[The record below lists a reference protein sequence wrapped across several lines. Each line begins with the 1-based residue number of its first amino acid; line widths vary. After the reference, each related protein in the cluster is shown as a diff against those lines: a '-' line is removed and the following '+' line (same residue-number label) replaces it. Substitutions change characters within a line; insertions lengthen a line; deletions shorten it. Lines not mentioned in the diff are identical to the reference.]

1 MKKAQKGVTQTKRFA
16 SRRSSSYP
24 VEEKVEYDTTGYSS
38 GKKMF
43 PAKFTKTYDS
53 GKVETNTG
61 SGDRASVDKAIKEP
75 VRYEGTRTQ
84 FTKLPAKGSDIR
96 KYMTSR
102 PTAPLKGPLKESS
115 SSKPTQPKKKS
126 DGYDDYMKTTRGESF
141 KVSDATKKSSTSKKS
156 STPKKSIKRE
166 KDEGIK
172 VPERKKPEMKVA
184 APLDKT
190 LRRGPEK
197 RKFSD
202 SEIKIM
208 GIMKKGE
215 KADGTMKESA
225 QRKIQA
231 VRTKQRLAAQK
242 IRNKAERAEKKYEVK
257 SAKAKVKS
265 VRKSFKK

>member
-1 MKKAQKGVTQTKRFA
+1 MKKAQRGVTQTKRFA

-75 VRYEGTRTQ
+75 VRYEGTKTQ
-84 FTKLPAKGSDIR
+84 YTKLPARGSDIR
-96 KYMTSR
+96 KYMNTR
-102 PTAPLKGPLKESS
+102 PAAPLKGPLKESNS
-115 SSKPTQPKKKS
+115 AKPTQPKKKS
-126 DGYDDYMKTTRGESF
+126 DGYEDYMKTTKGESF
-141 KVSDATKKSSTSKKS
+141 KVSDTSKKTS
-156 STPKKSIKRE
+156 ATAPKKKVVKRE

-172 VPERKKPEMKVA
+172 VPERKKPELKVA

-190 LRRGPEK
+190 LRTGPEK
-197 RKFSD
+197 RKFSKAD
-202 SEIKIM
+202 VKIM
-208 GIMKKGE
+208 EIMQKGKK
-215 KADGTMKESA
+215 DNGTMKESA
-225 QRKIQA
+225 QRKIRS
-231 VRTKQRLAAQK
+231 VLTKKRLAAQK
-242 IRNKAERAEKKYEVK
+242 IRNKAERAEKRYEVK

-265 VRKSFKK
+265 VRKSFRK